1 MKEIILPL
9 FTNDMIVYMKN
20 NLWTLELINE
30 FSKIKDQYSK
40 INFIYL
46 CQQQLENKNFK
57 YAIFKKNI
65 NYQGINM
72 KNRKVQNITEGTKGL
87 NK

>member
-9 FTNDMIVYMKN
+9 FTNDMIGYMKN
-20 NLWTLELINE
+20 NLRTLELINE

-40 INFIYL
+40 INFHL

-57 YAIFKKNI
+57 DAIFNNTKNI
-65 NYQGINM
+65 I
-72 KNRKVQNITEGTKGL
+72 KEWI
-87 NK
+87 